1 MMLLN
6 LKNQLYDTLLMVNS
20 DDQYNEFDE
29 YQCTSML
36 NVNEDSSEFIKIG
49 KRKTNSSVCNTKNA
63 SETILNEDVEQK
75 TVLEKST
82 DQNEDEVEQNT
93 VLEKSPD
100 LNNVKSEQKRSKVNN
115 IGSQKVN

>member
-1 MMLLN
+1 
-6 LKNQLYDTLLMVNS
+6 MVNS

-36 NVNEDSSEFIKIG
+36 NVNEDSSEIINIG

-63 SETILNEDVEQK
+63 SDTIVNEDVEQNI
-75 TVLEKST
+75 VLEK
-82 DQNEDEVEQNT
+82 
-93 VLEKSPD
+93 LPD

-115 IGSQKVN
+115 IGLQKVNSTTKTTTRKTEGVIKQNSTSGNTKINQRII